1 MIYEENQVA
10 ENLVAPALQDR
21 SKRSLQR
28 IITAA
33 ELILRRDGF
42 AGFSIAAIAEVSG
55 VSIGGIYARVKGKPE
70 LYQLLKDS
78 ATERLTKKVKSKVA
92 NANRTVDSIAD
103 AFVNAL
109 TAEFARDE
117 RLHRA
122 LLMPGVLSEAVGRRS
137 AERREES
144 VGSFVEALQRVEPRL
159 AQCPASKLRFIGNLA
174 VYTILMTLN
183 AQADDIS
190 WNDLNEDL
198 RRTCRAYLQSLI
210 ADRDSATS

>member
-1 MIYEENQVA
+1 MEK
-10 ENLVAPALQDR
+10 LVAPTLQDR
-21 SKRSLQR
+21 SKRSLER

-42 AGFSIAAIAEVSG
+42 AGFSINAIAEVSG

-78 ATERLTKKVKSKVA
+78 ATERLTKKIKSRIA
-92 NANRTVDSIAD
+92 NANQSVDSIAD

-122 LLMPGVLSEAVGRRS
+122 LLMPGVLNDAVGRRS

-144 VGSFVEALQRVEPRL
+144 VGSFVEALRRIEPRL
-159 AQCPASKLRFIGNLA
+159 ASCPASKLRFIGNLA
-174 VYTILMTLN
+174 VYTILMTLSDQRDEI
-183 AQADDIS
+183 AWDEL
-190 WNDLNEDL
+190 NDNL
-198 RRTCRAYLQSLI
+198 RRTCRAYLQDLI
-210 ADRDSATS
+210 AEQDDQASSTAPE

>member
-1 MIYEENQVA
+1 MIFEETGTA
-10 ENLVAPALQDR
+10 KDLIAPALQDR

-78 ATERLTKKVKSKVA
+78 ATGRLAKKVRSKLS
-92 NANRTVDSIAD
+92 NANGTVDSIAD

-109 TAEFARDE
+109 TTEFARDE

-122 LLMPGVLSEAVGRRS
+122 LLMPGVVSEAAGKRS
-137 AERREES
+137 SERREQS
-144 VGSFVEALQRVEPRL
+144 VESFVEALLRADPRL
-159 AQCPASKLRFIGNLA
+159 SDYPRDKLRFVGNIV
-174 VYTILMTLN
+174 VYTILMTLS
-183 AQADDIS
+183 AQPEDIA

-198 RRTCRAYLQSLI
+198 RRTCRTYLQSLLD
-210 ADRDSATS
+210 DRNDTTG